1 MMSRFERTQ
10 MLFGEAAMRKL
21 ESSRVAVFG
30 AGGVGGYVIEALARS
45 GIGALDIIDH
55 DTVSESNTN
64 RQILATDSSVGQ
76 YKADVAKQRV
86 AAINPGCKVNAI
98 KLFYLPD
105 TQNEIDFTQ
114 FDYIVDA
121 IDTVTGKLLIIQ
133 NAKKEG
139 VPVISAMGTGNKLD
153 PSKLRVADIY
163 ETSVC
168 PLARIM
174 RNELRKR
181 NIDSLK
187 VVYSEEK
194 AMKPVEPV
202 ENTDASTRRDTPG
215 STAFVPSAAGL
226 LIASEVVRNLTG
238 IRNEE

>member
-1 MMSRFERTQ
+1 MSRFERTQ
-10 MLFGEAAMRKL
+10 MLLGEAAIKKL

-45 GIGALDIIDH
+45 GVGALDIIDH
-55 DTVSESNTN
+55 DTVSESNIN
-64 RQILATDSSVGQ
+64 RQILATDNTVGQ
-76 YKADVAKQRV
+76 YKADVARQRV

-133 NAKKEG
+133 NAKNAG

-174 RNELRKR
+174 RSELRKR
-181 NIDSLK
+181 NIGSLK

-202 ENTDASTRRDTPG
+202 ENTDSSTRRDIPG

-226 LIASEVVRNLTG
+226 LIASEVVRDLTG